1 MKLTK
6 TELEK
11 IIKEELALAREG
23 EYGGGSRAT
32 QREKSL
38 AWKEKKKKM
47 AAKRAAREEEPEKE
61 LAEGPDDAG
70 DAGAVESEEEIPQ
83 DKLIAELGG
92 LLDKLNTRFKMIK
105 GEAFPALMKNIV
117 SRMLQGGPN
126 NGRVK
131 VNDARLLFKD
141 LYNTIGKE

>member
-6 TELEK
+6 AELEK
-11 IIKEELALAREG
+11 IIKEELGRF
-23 EYGGGSRAT
+23 T
-32 QREKSL
+32 
-38 AWKEKKKKM
+38 
-47 AAKRAAREEEPEKE
+47 EEDAP
-61 LAEGPDDAG
+61 AE
-70 DAGAVESEEEIPQ
+70 EEEEIPQ